1 MKINYNDASIKH
13 LMIHGIGNKCL
24 DEALVLSGS
33 EVAISDVTERRLLVN
48 LLKRMPA
55 ETLYHFS
62 HDIEL
67 SYNEVFSFIKSSFET
82 KEKFLDVSKMIAKHL
97 FNQGVTKKIDS
108 GLLYVAYLK
117 HILVDDQKVD
127 AIGIFKSEKPEMF
140 LKLGY
145 SDGEYSLASEKGIGN
160 ISKGCLIVNID
171 SESGYLVSLLNTRK
185 KSDVKYWNE
194 DFLGIKLRN
203 DDYNKTNQIIELCGS
218 FITSNEAIAKK
229 DKAGMI
235 DQVLSAMTIGDT
247 TFEKIADTVFK
258 DKTVK
263 EQFSDFRNR
272 KSSFADENL
281 NEHFSPTSENIEK
294 QLKKY
299 RNKAKLILDDDFEV
313 LIKNGDGNMVR
324 GYDEEKG
331 LSYYKLYFRDEK

>member
-1 MKINYNDASIKH
+1 MKINFNDASIKH

-24 DEALVLSGS
+24 DEALVLSSS
-33 EVAISDVTERRLLVN
+33 EVAISDVTERRLLNN
-48 LLKRMPA
+48 LLKRMPVEA
-55 ETLYHFS
+55 LYHFS

-67 SYNEVFSFIKSSFET
+67 PYNEVFTFIKSFFEH
-82 KEKFLDVSKMIAKHL
+82 KEKFLDMSKMIAKHL
-97 FNQGVTKKIDS
+97 FNQGVTKKIET

-117 HILVDDQKVD
+117 HILVDGKEVD
-127 AIGIFKSEKPEMF
+127 AIGVFKSEKSEMF

-160 ISKGCLIVNID
+160 ISKGCLIVNVD

-218 FITSNEAIAKK
+218 FITSNATIAKK

-247 TFEKIADTVFK
+247 SLEKIADTVFK
-258 DKTVK
+258 DKTIK
-263 EQFSDFRNR
+263 EQFSDFKNK
-272 KSSFADENL
+272 KSLFADEKL
-281 NEHFSPTSENIEK
+281 SEQFTPTSENIEK

-299 RNKAKLILDDDFEV
+299 RNKSKLILDDDFEV
-313 LIKNGDGNMVR
+313 LIKKGEENIIK
-324 GYDEEKG
+324 GYDKERG
-331 LSYYKLYFRDEK
+331 LSYYKLYFKDEK

>member
-1 MKINYNDASIKH
+1 MKINFIDTTLRH

-24 DEALVLSGS
+24 DEPLVLSS
-33 EVAISDVTERRLLVN
+33 QEVKMNEMTANKLLDN
-48 LLKRMPA
+48 LLKKIPYEA
-55 ETLYHFS
+55 SYHYS
-62 HDIEL
+62 HDIDL
-67 SYNEVFSFIKSSFET
+67 SYNEMFAFSQKVFANNDT
-82 KEKFLDVSKMIAKHL
+82 LVDMSKNIAKHL

-117 HILVDDQKVD
+117 HILIDDQEVD
-127 AIGIFKSEKPEMF
+127 AIGIFKSEKLEMF

-194 DFLGIKLRN
+194 DFLGVKLRN
-203 DDYNKTNQIIELCGS
+203 DDYNRTNQIIELCGS

-263 EQFSDFRNR
+263 EQFSDFRNQ
-272 KSSFADENL
+272 KSSSADENL

-299 RNKAKLILDDDFEV
+299 RNKSKLILDDDFEV
-313 LIKNGDGNMVR
+313 LIKNGDGNIVR